1 MIIKMVKKITI
12 KEIAQEAGVSRTA
25 VSFHLN
31 GKAGQYNL
39 SDNTC
44 ERIEKIIKKHN
55 YVPNFHAKA
64 INSGK
69 TYLIGLVLENI
80 NRSFWTEIIAGIEEA
95 IEEYQYHMLLAV
107 SYFRVEREKEILNFL
122 NVKGVDGFIFAPMLS
137 DDGIPLNLP
146 SLRKISESKPLV
158 AITYPVKGFPSVYND
173 NSEGGR
179 IAAEHLYGNGH
190 RKVAFIGHNK
200 TYDTRARAF
209 VDYFAKKKIRVPVFD
224 STEKFMPEIR
234 KYTAVFCYTDYMLLD
249 LYGKSE
255 DAGIGIPK
263 DISVIGYDNMDFVK
277 YLKPSPATIHQHK
290 TELGH
295 AAGELLMKMLH
306 NNKVDEKQIR
316 FIPELIAGKSVGA
329 ASK

>member
-1 MIIKMVKKITI
+1 
-12 KEIAQEAGVSRTA
+12 
-25 VSFHLN
+25 
-31 GKAGQYNL
+31 
-39 SDNTC
+39 
-44 ERIEKIIKKHN
+44 
-55 YVPNFHAKA
+55 
-64 INSGK
+64 
-69 TYLIGLVLENI
+69 
-80 NRSFWTEIIAGIEEA
+80 
-95 IEEYQYHMLLAV
+95 
-107 SYFRVEREKEILNFL
+107 
-122 NVKGVDGFIFAPMLS
+122 
-137 DDGIPLNLP
+137 
-146 SLRKISESKPLV
+146 
-158 AITYPVKGFPSVYND
+158 
-173 NSEGGR
+173 
-179 IAAEHLYGNGH
+179 
-190 RKVAFIGHNK
+190 
-200 TYDTRARAF
+200 
-209 VDYFAKKKIRVPVFD
+209 VDYFAKKNIRVPVFD